1 MNGQPVSAAAPR
13 LHAALHWRSAPPF
26 AAHLDDWIERVALAG
41 RLAGMQLEDAT
52 RGSGFVPD
60 AVFVAS
66 TILDNS
72 MTVSD
77 EAVRRFGAALHAH
90 GGHRLHGIVNA
101 YLCAGWGYVLRHAM
115 RNTALR
121 RVALC
126 IVDLDLHHMEWQLE
140 HPVIGRS
147 GFGMSTLLFE
157 LPAGAGL
164 LPACGGPYA
173 NSAFSEFVM
182 ALRAHRLHHGV
193 APTFIP
199 FVQPGLY
206 ATAQR
211 VLSGQAL
218 APNRYDTW
226 GHCFGSDPWIGL
238 IEAAAAGGPG
248 VPSRILAGAFGF
260 NGYYT
265 VSAVDLDAGLR
276 TEFRHVEPHM
286 FNSRI

>member
-1 MNGQPVSAAAPR
+1 VLGGEPQKPIIATSSSSLYLPRCSVAARKTSLSTASWSSAREESGLLKLATSP
-13 LHAALHWRSAPPF
+13 ST
-26 AAHLDDWIERVALAG
+26 RVPLPG
-41 RLAGMQLEDAT
+41 
-52 RGSGFVPD
+52 
-60 AVFVAS
+60 
-66 TILDNS
+66 
-72 MTVSD
+72 
-77 EAVRRFGAALHAH
+77 
-90 GGHRLHGIVNA
+90 
-101 YLCAGWGYVLRHAM
+101 
-115 RNTALR
+115 
-121 RVALC
+121 VALC

-238 IEAAAAGGPG
+238 IEAAAADGPG